1 MFYIS
6 SVQVE
11 GFWGKYTAQA
21 SFHQDVNVLIGRN
34 GTGKTTFMDM
44 LQAVL
49 RVDLFLLYTLEFSSI
64 KVILKEGKRQ
74 RTITVTKNSE
84 SDRPYDV
91 ATYHIGNRTH
101 KFPLHLRELDRYR
114 ISRLPMR
121 VTESFS
127 EVKQEIDSLVNIAFL
142 SVHRISQEEL
152 YEEEES
158 FSRVRRASPV
168 PMIDRRIDKLAND
181 LKLYQLS
188 LAEQEKEVSSGF
200 QKEVLASMLFN
211 KNFDVLDIAEAAKTE
226 LSKEKSQLT
235 NAYRE
240 LEAWDDTVSSKIDDH
255 FKALNNS
262 VESVKRLV
270 KQAKEEREGTIGL
283 NTEELLPLPLLKRTR
298 HIIDLSLAAEKQKQE
313 ISAPITD
320 FLKIAC
326 EFMDDKQLAI
336 DSSSGALT
344 VSKDDRKI
352 PLLELS
358 SGEKQLLILLI
369 ETLLQ
374 ENRFFIFLADEPEI
388 SLHIEWQEKVISS
401 VRKLNPSSQIIVAT
415 HSPEIAGGW
424 KERIVDMKDIV
435 HG

>member
-6 SVQVE
+6 SVRVE

-21 SFHQDVNVLIGRN
+21 NFHQDVNVLIGRN
-34 GTGKTTFMDM
+34 GTGKTTFMDL

-49 RVDLFLLYTLEFSSI
+49 RVDLVLLYALEFS
-64 KVILKEGKRQ
+64 VITIVLKEGKKQ
-74 RTITVTKNSE
+74 KTISVEKSSE

-91 ATYHIGNRTH
+91 ATYTIG
-101 KFPLHLRELDRYR
+101 KKPYPFPLHPREADRYR
-114 ISRLPMR
+114 PFRLSMR
-121 VTESFS
+121 ATESHN
-127 EVKQEIDSLVNIAFL
+127 EVKQEIDALVNLASL
-142 SVHRISQEEL
+142 SVHRISHEEL
-152 YEEEES
+152 YDEEGS

-168 PMIDRRIDKLAND
+168 PVVDRRIDKLAND
-181 LKLYQLS
+181 LKIYQLS

-200 QKEVLASMLFN
+200 QKEVLASMLFD
-211 KNFDVLDIAEAAKTE
+211 KNFDVLDIVEAAKAE

-235 NAYRE
+235 RAYRE
-240 LEAWDDTVSSKIDDH
+240 LDAWDDTVSNKMDNH
-255 FKALNNS
+255 FSALNNS
-262 VESVKRLV
+262 VKSVKRWMR
-270 KQAKEEREGTIGL
+270 QIREGKEGGKGP
-283 NTEELLPLPLLKRTR
+283 NMEELLPLPLLKRTR

-313 ISAPITD
+313 ISRPITD
-320 FLKIAC
+320 FLTIAS
-326 EFMDDKQLAI
+326 EFMDDKRLTI

-344 VSKDDRKI
+344 VSKDDKKI

-374 ENRFFIFLADEPEI
+374 ENQFFIFLADEPEI
-388 SLHIEWQEKVISS
+388 SLHIEWQEKVIAS
-401 VRKLNPSSQIIVAT
+401 VRRLNPSSQIIVAT

-424 KERIVDMKDIV
+424 KKYIIDMEDIV